1 VGQFG
6 GFRGS
11 RTDLVELNSQRCRPD
26 PGPIGY
32 HGRNVDAG
40 RPADTAE
47 EPVDEY
53 LLQIWPAPPSA
64 VAILKRT
71 STYYAS
77 WRERRLT

>member
-1 VGQFG
+1 
-6 GFRGS
+6 
-11 RTDLVELNSQRCRPD
+11 
-26 PGPIGY
+26 
-32 HGRNVDAG
+32 VDAG

-64 VAILKRT
+64 AAILKRT

>member
-1 VGQFG
+1 
-6 GFRGS
+6 
-11 RTDLVELNSQRCRPD
+11 
-26 PGPIGY
+26 
-32 HGRNVDAG
+32 VDAG
-40 RPADTAE
+40 RAADTAE

-64 VAILKRT
+64 AAILKRT